1 MFPYSLQQTQFDG
14 LKIMTMQ
21 NIITAYNEQRLKLN
35 LPMDNEIDK
44 SQILK
49 DFMNELSIV
58 FAE

>member
-14 LKIMTMQ
+14 LKIMNMQ